1 MARGKNVE
9 LSEYERKR
17 QENIAKTQAL
27 LRNLEMEAAQA
38 GLGPTSKAKTSA
50 ASKAKPKKS
59 APKKIKQEEV
69 APRRT
74 SSRLKGIVADSEVA
88 KRKAEDEYT
97 AIREADR
104 AKRQRVSDAFNFS
117 DIVVAGKDWNRSGNF
132 LSVGPADPYA
142 RTFDYD
148 DFKETT
154 DKELR
159 ALRERMSGLQLWEAY
174 EPNEIK
180 ITPERIY
187 SMGLHPTTEKPL
199 IFAGDKLGNLGICDA
214 SQTVSEVKA
223 EDDED
228 DEDADS
234 EGPTITTLKPHTRT
248 IHTFQFS
255 PHDANALYSASYD
268 STVRKLDLAKGVATQ
283 VYAPADVDEDAA
295 LSGLEISKDNAHT
308 LYFSTLNGMFG
319 TYDMR
324 TPNSTAQIFQLSDKK
339 IGGFT
344 LHPLH
349 PHLVATASLD
359 RTLKIWDL
367 RKISGKGQDRMP
379 ALVGEHTSKLSV
391 SHAAWNSAG
400 QVATASYDDT
410 VKIHDF
416 GNCADWSIGTQ
427 LEESQMEPSVVI
439 PHNNQTGRWVTMYV
453 PPSPSPPL
461 ILPFFS
467 PTLSLRS
474 MLTINYRLRAQW
486 QAHPQDNVQRFCI
499 GNMNR
504 FVDIYTAKGQQ
515 LAQLGGDGITAV
527 PAVAKFH
534 PSLDW
539 IAAGTASGKLCLWM

>member
-1 MARGKNVE
+1 MPRGKNVE
-9 LSEYERKR
+9 ISEYERKR

-27 LRNLEMEAAQA
+27 LRNLEMEAAEA
-38 GLGPTSKAKTSA
+38 GLGPTGKAKTSVP
-50 ASKAKPKKS
+50 SRPKVKKP

-88 KRKAEDEYT
+88 KRKAEDEYV
-97 AIREADR
+97 ALQAADR

-117 DIVVAGKDWNRSGNF
+117 DIVVAGKDWDKSGNF

-142 RTFDYD
+142 RTFDYND
-148 DFKETT
+148 VKETT

-159 ALRERMSGLQLWEAY
+159 ALRERMSGLTLWEDF

-187 SMGLHPTTEKPL
+187 SMGLHPTTDKPL
-199 IFAGDKLGNLGICDA
+199 VFAGDKLGNLGICDA
-214 SQTVSEVKA
+214 SQKVAEVKV
-223 EDDED
+223 ED
-228 DEDADS
+228 DEDAER

-255 PHDANALYSASYD
+255 PHDANALYTASYD
-268 STVRKLDLAKGVATQ
+268 SSVRKLDLAKGVAVE
-283 VYAPADVDEDAA
+283 VYAPSDKDEEAP
-295 LSGLEISKDNAHT
+295 LSGLEISKDDTNT
-308 LYFSTLNGMFG
+308 LYFSTLDGQFG
-319 TYDMR
+319 IYDMR
-324 TPNSTAQIFQLSDKK
+324 TPKEKAAGLQIFQLSDKK

-367 RKISGKGQDRMP
+367 RKISGRGENRSP

-410 VKIHDF
+410 IKIHDF
-416 GNCADWSIGTQ
+416 GNCADWKVGVEMG
-427 LEESQMEPSVVI
+427 EEEMEPSVVV
-439 PHNNQTGRWVTMYV
+439 PHNNQTGRWVT
-453 PPSPSPPL
+453 
-461 ILPFFS
+461 I
-467 PTLSLRS
+467 
-474 MLTINYRLRAQW
+474 LRAQW
-486 QAHPQDNVQRFCI
+486 QQLPQDNVQRFCI

-515 LAQLGGDGITAV
+515 LAQLGGEGITAV
-527 PAVAKFH
+527 PAVTKFH
-534 PSLDW
+534 PTIDW
-539 IAAGTASGKLCLWM
+539 VAAGTASGKLCLWM

>member
-38 GLGPTSKAKTSA
+38 GLGPTGKAKASVTSRP
-50 ASKAKPKKS
+50 KAKKP

-104 AKRQRVSDAFNFS
+104 AKRQRVSGAFNFS
-117 DIVVAGKDWNRSGNF
+117 DIVVAGKDWNKSGNF

-142 RTFDYD
+142 RTFDHND
-148 DFKETT
+148 VKETT

-159 ALRERMSGLQLWEAY
+159 TLRERMSGLELWEDF

-187 SMGLHPTTEKPL
+187 SMGLHPTKDKPL
-199 IFAGDKLGNLGICDA
+199 VFAGDKLGNLGICDA
-214 SQTVSEVKA
+214 SQKVAEVKV

-228 DEDADS
+228 DDS

-268 STVRKLDLAKGVATQ
+268 SSVRKLDLAKGTAIQ
-283 VYAPADVDEDAA
+283 VYAPADAQEEAP
-295 LSGLEISKDNAHT
+295 LSGLEISKDSAHT
-308 LYFSTLNGMFG
+308 LYFSTLDGQFG
-319 TYDMR
+319 IYDMR
-324 TPNSTAQIFQLSDKK
+324 TPSTTATLFQLSDKK

-344 LHPLH
+344 LHPLR

-367 RKISGKGQDRMP
+367 RKVEGKGEDRAP
-379 ALVGEHTSKLSV
+379 ALLGAHTSSLSV
-391 SHAAWNSAG
+391 SHAAWSSAG
-400 QVATASYDDT
+400 HVATASYDDT
-410 VKIHDF
+410 IKIHSFVDCTNWKA
-416 GNCADWSIGTQ
+416 GVSLDEGAMQ
-427 LEESQMEPSVVI
+427 PSVVI
-439 PHNNQTGRWVTMYV
+439 PHNNQTGRWVT
-453 PPSPSPPL
+453 
-461 ILPFFS
+461 ILRP
-467 PTLSLRS
+467 
-474 MLTINYRLRAQW
+474 QW
-486 QAHPQDNVQRFCI
+486 QQFPQDNLPRFCI

-504 FVDIYTAKGQQ
+504 FVDIYSATGQQ
-515 LAQLGGDGITAV
+515 LAQLGGQGITAV
-527 PAVAKFH
+527 PAVARFH
-534 PSLDW
+534 PECDW
-539 IAAGTASGKLCLWM
+539 VAAGTASGKLCLWM